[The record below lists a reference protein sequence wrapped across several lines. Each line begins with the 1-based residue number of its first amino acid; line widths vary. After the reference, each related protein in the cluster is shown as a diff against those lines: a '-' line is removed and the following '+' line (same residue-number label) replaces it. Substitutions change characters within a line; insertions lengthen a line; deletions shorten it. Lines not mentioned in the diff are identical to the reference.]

1 MYVSSFRMS
10 IGFRKGDSPTQRHL
24 PCDLSQITSFRTKSA
39 ILIHTENFRVSFS
52 RSTSPAKLSY
62 SWFTHRALGTFMT
75 DALDATARRR
85 SQFQPIAVNMG
96 RAACRRRIHI
106 ISIHWRDTLAMKNC
120 LQRSVESLHDDRAS
134 ERVGRTTLARSLGRG
149 ALSLC
154 PVDSGCL
161 KPSSVV
167 ADSFAPLAGSP
178 PRLAPPP
185 QLTCP
190 IVPCS

>member
-1 MYVSSFRMS
+1 MICHKSR
-10 IGFRKGDSPTQRHL
+10 R
-24 PCDLSQITSFRTKSA
+24 CTKSA
-39 ILIHTENFRVSFS
+39 IHIHTENFCVSFS

-75 DALDATARRR
+75 DAPGCNREEAVPISTNCSEHGTGCLPTTHPYHFDSLARHPGDEKMPTTLGGKPPRR
-85 SQFQPIAVNMG
+85 PRIGAS
-96 RAACRRRIHI
+96 RADNA
-106 ISIHWRDTLAMKNC
+106 
-120 LQRSVESLHDDRAS
+120 RS
-134 ERVGRTTLARSLGRG
+134 LARSLGRG

>member
-1 MYVSSFRMS
+1 MICHKSHVVVPSQPSTFIPRTFVSVFLGLLHPLNCHIPGLL
-10 IGFRKGDSPTQRHL
+10 IGHSVRSLQMQCTGCNREEAVPISTNCSEYGTGCLPTTHPYHFDSLARHPGDEKMPTTLGGKPPRR
-24 PCDLSQITSFRTKSA
+24 PRIGA
-39 ILIHTENFRVSFS
+39 S
-52 RSTSPAKLSY
+52 RA
-62 SWFTHRALGTFMT
+62 
-75 DALDATARRR
+75 DNAR
-85 SQFQPIAVNMG
+85 S
-96 RAACRRRIHI
+96 
-106 ISIHWRDTLAMKNC
+106 
-120 LQRSVESLHDDRAS
+120 
-134 ERVGRTTLARSLGRG
+134 LARSLGRG